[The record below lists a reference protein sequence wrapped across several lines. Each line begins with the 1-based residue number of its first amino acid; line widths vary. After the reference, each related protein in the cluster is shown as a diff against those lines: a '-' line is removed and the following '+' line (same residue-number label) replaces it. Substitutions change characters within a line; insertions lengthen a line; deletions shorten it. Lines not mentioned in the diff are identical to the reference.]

1 MPYAPFDEYFR
12 ELAERETRVIT
23 VLPGRSD
30 DLPPDAYAFRELY
43 CNERGCDCRR
53 VFFSVFS
60 EAGKRTEAVVAYG
73 WETKAFYA
81 KWMGS
86 PDLATLVEMQGPILN
101 PGSPRSPLAP
111 AILRLTEEVL
121 LKDPAYLERIRRHYA
136 LFRQKIEGGKLKW
149 KAKDK
154 GKGFGRK

>member
-12 ELAERETRVIT
+12 ELAEAETRVIT
-23 VLPGRSD
+23 VFPGASK
-30 DLPPDAYAFRELY
+30 DLPPDTYAFCELY

-60 EAGKRTEAVVAYG
+60 ESQKRMEAVVAYG

-81 KWMGS
+81 KWMGDA
-86 PDLATLVEMQGPILN
+86 DLATLVEMQGPILN
-101 PGSPRSPLAP
+101 PGSPQSPLAP

-121 LKDPAYLERIRRHYA
+121 LKDAAYVERIKRHYA
-136 LFRQKIEGGKLKW
+136 LFRQKIDGGKLKQ
-149 KAKDK
+149 KAK
-154 GKGFGRK
+154 GKGFGRR

>member
-1 MPYAPFDEYFR
+1 MPYVPFDEHFR
-12 ELAERETRVIT
+12 ELAEAETRVIT
-23 VLPGRSD
+23 VFPGGVD
-30 DLPPDAYAFRELY
+30 DLPPDAYAFCEMY

-53 VFFSVFS
+53 VFFTVIS
-60 EAGKRTEAVVAYG
+60 EGRKRTEAVVAYG

-81 KWMGS
+81 KWMGNA
-86 PDLATLVEMQGPILN
+86 DLATLVEMQGPILN

-121 LKDPAYLERIRRHYA
+121 LKDPAYLERIKRHYA

-149 KAKDK
+149 KAK
-154 GKGFGRK
+154 GKGFGRR

>member
-12 ELAERETRVIT
+12 ELAEAETRVIT
-23 VLPGRSD
+23 VLPAASD
-30 DLPPDAYAFRELY
+30 GLPPDTYAFRELY

-53 VFFSVFS
+53 VFFSVLS
-60 EAGKRTEAVVAYG
+60 EGQKRTEAVIAYG

-81 KWMGS
+81 KWMGNA
-86 PDLATLVEMQGPILN
+86 DLATLVEMQGPILN
-101 PGSPRSPLAP
+101 VGSPQSSLAP

-121 LKDPAYLERIRRHYA
+121 LKDSAYLERIKRHYA
-136 LFRQKIEGGKLKW
+136 LYRQKIEGGKLKW

-154 GKGFGRK
+154 SKGFGQK